1 MKTIIEL
8 QADIDGLRE
17 KEKGK
22 AEEIGRISAL
32 QNLMREIPA
41 DTLQAVGIEYTDA
54 MADKITAEISGLQ
67 KQADEIKAS
76 RKTLAVA
83 LGHLKKAEKLMV

>member
-32 QNLMREIPA
+32 HNLMREIPA
-41 DTLQAVGIEYTDA
+41 DTLQAVGIEYSDA

-67 KQADEIKAS
+67 KQADEIKAN